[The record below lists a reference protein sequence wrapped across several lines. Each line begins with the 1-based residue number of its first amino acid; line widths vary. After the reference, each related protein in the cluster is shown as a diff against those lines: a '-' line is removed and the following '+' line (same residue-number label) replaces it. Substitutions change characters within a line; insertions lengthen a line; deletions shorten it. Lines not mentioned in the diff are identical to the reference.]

1 MTWRCEEEDARM
13 SAQTEAWKSHAGG
26 IITKQK
32 EQQKIKRVLI
42 FRRDGH

>member
-1 MTWRCEEEDARM
+1 MTWRDEEEDARM
-13 SAQTEAWKSHAGG
+13 SSQTEARKSHARG

-42 FRRDGH
+42 FRRNGH